1 MRMRHASG
9 SLVNI
14 IPPHCTLEDVVALLP
29 HELSYP
35 DLACVRCKKTMGMY
49 LKTAASAIVM

>member
-1 MRMRHASG
+1 MRHASG

-35 DLACVRCKKTMGMY
+35 DLECVRCKKTMGMY